1 MARKSTVDPV
11 PAVTARLAAA
21 AKYRDVHQDT
31 IAEVVRR
38 ESAATTDP
46 AELERLSRARLHK
59 VAALHL
65 LTTRPAALRRAV
77 EQVDPA
83 DPAALRAWCREML
96 AGHVSTAERLPD
108 LDRFYPTVFELVPQ
122 PRTVIDVACALNVF
136 TLPWLREVTAAGY
149 TGYDL
154 NAAFV
159 AAGNAF
165 LTRFFP
171 ESKVVHDD
179 VLTTPPP
186 RADLALL
193 LKTYHCIEDRRRGAG
208 LALVDGLAASHV
220 VVSFPTRAMN
230 GRAAVFARRHVEAL
244 GELAQQRKWR
254 CTTAELPSEQ
264 LVAIAKGVSDGDIS

>member
-1 MARKSTVDPV
+1 MAAKSTKDAAV
-11 PAVTARLAAA
+11 PAVVARLTAA
-21 AKYRDVHQDT
+21 AKYRDVHPDT

-38 ESAATTDP
+38 ESAATTNP

-77 EQVDPA
+77 AEVDA
-83 DPAALRAWCREML
+83 SDPAALRAWCRAVL
-96 AGHVSTAERLPD
+96 GGHVSTAERLPD
-108 LDRFYPTVFELVPQ
+108 LDRFYPTVFELVPR

-136 TLPWLREVTAAGY
+136 TLPWLREATAAPY

-154 NAAFV
+154 NATFV

-165 LTRFFP
+165 TDRFFP
-171 ESKVVHDD
+171 DSAVVHDD

-186 RADLALL
+186 HADLALL

-208 LALVDGLAASHV
+208 LALVDELAADHI

-230 GRAAVFARRHVEAL
+230 GRAAVFVRRHVDAL
-244 GELAQQRKWR
+244 AELAGQRKWR
-254 CTTAELPSEQ
+254 FATAELPSEL
-264 LVAIAKGVSDGDIS
+264 LVAVGKG

>member
-1 MARKSTVDPV
+1 MARKPTPDAAV
-11 PAVTARLAAA
+11 PSVTARLAAA
-21 AKYRDVHQDT
+21 AKYRDVHPDT

-38 ESAATTDP
+38 ESAATTDA

-83 DPAALRAWCREML
+83 DPAALRVWCRDVL
-96 AGHVSTAERLPD
+96 AGHVSTAERLDD

-136 TLPWLREVTAAGY
+136 TLPWLREVTGAGY

-154 NAAFV
+154 NATFV
-159 AAGNAF
+159 GAGNTF
-165 LTRFFP
+165 LARFFP
-171 ESKVVHDD
+171 DCAVVHDD

-208 LALVDGLAASHV
+208 LALVDGLAADHV

-230 GRAAVFARRHVEAL
+230 GRAAVFARRHVDAL
-244 GELAQQRKWR
+244 AELARQRNWR
-254 CTTAELPSEQ
+254 FATAGLPSEQ
-264 LVAIAKGVSDGDIS
+264 LVAIGKG